1 MSKITIINTNKN
13 NFDTASI
20 EINNDVINNDIDDI
34 DYNKYQEDDSDE
46 NYANKFDYYG
56 KE

>member
-13 NFDTASI
+13 NFDTASV
-20 EINNDVINNDIDDI
+20 EINNDIINNDIDDI